1 MRNTSSSPV
10 LARGAATLLRTGSVI
25 ITLSLTACFDRKIAS
40 VTPEQGK
47 VETKDLPSNPNRD
60 ADILFLIDNSGSM
73 AEEQTSL
80 RQNFP
85 RFMDVLSTI
94 EGGLPNLHIGVATS
108 NLGMKASDGIANAS
122 FGGCTGAGDDG
133 ALQTNALITGR
144 FIIDEE
150 LANGTRNVNYSG
162 ALADAFSAL
171 ADVGTAGCGIEQ
183 HLGAIERTLTNS
195 TNAGFLRPSAKLAV
209 IVIADEDD
217 CSLAHKALFEGE
229 TDGSVV
235 NFRCTQDAIQ
245 CEHPLSEPG
254 LLTQCEPRDTTQY
267 LEPVDR
273 YVSFLRGL
281 KANPRDDVIVAGIV
295 GDNNPFQIVL
305 DAQQRAVLGPS
316 CVYGGTQ
323 AAFPALRTSE
333 FIRGFDRQVQRTI
346 CGADLTAALVEIAAL
361 LKRSFGDPCFES
373 LVVDQDP
380 ATPGLQADCSVS
392 DVRVFPDGS
401 EQELATIPECGTG
414 ALPCWRIETD
424 TRQCFYTESNLK
436 LVIDRGGVI
445 PPDDIHVRASC
456 ETSVDDGSF
465 Q

>member
-1 MRNTSSSPV
+1 MRF
-10 LARGAATLLRTGSVI
+10 VI
-25 ITLSLTACFDRKIAS
+25 IILTLAGCIDRTISTVKP
-40 VTPEQGK
+40 VQGK

-73 AEEQTSL
+73 EAEQTSL

-85 RFMDVLSTI
+85 RFMSVLETI
-94 EGGLPNLHIGVATS
+94 EGGMPNLHIGVATS
-108 NLGMKASDGIANAS
+108 NLGQKASDGIANAS
-122 FGGCTGAGDDG
+122 FGGCGGAGDDG
-133 ALQTNALITGR
+133 ALQTNALISGR
-144 FIIDEE
+144 YIVDEE
-150 LANGTRNVNYSG
+150 LSNGTRNRNYSG
-162 ALADAFSAL
+162 TLADAFSAV
-171 ADVGTAGCGIEQ
+171 ADVGVAGCGIEQ
-183 HLGAIERTLTNS
+183 HLGSIERALTNPV
-195 TNAGFLRPSAKLAV
+195 NAGFLRPSAKLAV

-217 CSLAHKALFEGE
+217 CSLAKKALFEGE
-229 TDGSVV
+229 TDGAVV
-235 NFRCTQDAIQ
+235 NFRCTKDGIQ
-245 CEHPLSEPG
+245 CESPLTQPG

-273 YVSFLRGL
+273 YVNFVRGL
-281 KANPRDDVIVAGIV
+281 KADPRRDVIVAGIV
-295 GDNNPFQIVL
+295 GEDDPFEIVL
-305 DAQQRAVLGPS
+305 DAQQRPVLGPS

-323 AAFPALRTSE
+323 AAYPALRTAE
-333 FIRGFDRQVQRTI
+333 FFRGFDQQVQRTI

-380 ATPGLQADCSVS
+380 ATDGLQADCAVS

-401 EQELATIPECGTG
+401 EKEVALIPQCGTG
-414 ALPCWRIETD
+414 AVPCWRIEVDAT
-424 TRQCFYTESNLK
+424 QCFYTSSNLK

-456 ETSVDDGSF
+456 ATTTDDGSF